1 MKLSMPSSLAAIPG
15 YSTRR
20 RSATAAVSLLLVA
33 VGLSLSVPGHALDLV
48 TFTGITGPLSTA
60 LTTIAS
66 LGPAIKALMGFIGFV
81 VALISLA
88 ALRNF
93 SSVLFYLG
101 LAIFASVGLVAAGS
115 IMGAV
120 I

>member
-1 MKLSMPSSLAAIPG
+1 MICRKFLTRSLHVRSSYLHVLCGAV
-15 YSTRR
+15 
-20 RSATAAVSLLLVA
+20 AVSIAL
-33 VGLSLSVPGHALDLV
+33 PGQALDLV

-115 IMGAV
+115 IMGAE

>member
-1 MKLSMPSSLAAIPG
+1 MNTSPI
-15 YSTRR
+15 
-20 RSATAAVSLLLVA
+20 TAATPNRIVARRPSTVAALLALLVT
-33 VGLSLSVPGHALDLV
+33 GLVVALPGHALDLV
-48 TFTGITGPLSTA
+48 NFTGITGPLSTA

-88 ALRNF
+88 SLRNF

-101 LAIFASVGLVAAGS
+101 LAIFAAVGLVAAGS